1 MANSNTDI
9 SLLAG
14 LSENSSYAQ
23 ILKDIQAI
31 QKRLEASGTK
41 LKFNIETPER
51 VLKNLNLSDIE
62 KAFDNASNRMSQAL
76 IRKFGITDKEAKS
89 EIKNLV
95 NELKNIRLDELN
107 TGNIS
112 DSFESTL
119 LKLNAVVAQNAT
131 KMKENLSDALSG
143 ALTKEVSQME
153 ATISSMNLKTSAEGI
168 SKEADSM
175 RDVEDSARLAS
186 IQKEKFAD
194 ANREVAQTAD
204 ATTNTINNEVNAFMD
219 MNNID
224 SILNG
229 INYRGQQGSGIFN
242 TLGDSFRN
250 AFSAYSM
257 ANLLE
262 RALDKVIEAGKEAV
276 SVVKEFDDINVN
288 LQMATGADKETVK
301 ELIDNYSELGGE
313 LGTLTKSVAESADT
327 FLRQGRSMEETN
339 QLIEDSIVLSKIAKI
354 ESEQSAEILTATING
369 FQLAA
374 SEASRVNDILSSI
387 DLHSASDASGIGDA
401 LTKVAS
407 MANNAGVSLEK
418 TAAMIAT
425 IKDVTQD
432 ADTTIGTSLKTVLS
446 RMNSIRAGKFIDEET
461 GEALNDV
468 EKVLDKINVS
478 MRDANG
484 QFKQA
489 EAIIDEVGQKWNALD
504 SNTQK
509 AVTTAM
515 GGVYQ
520 ANKLVA
526 LFDNYDKV
534 IELTQVAEN
543 STGTSLAKFNDSYL
557 PSLEAKTQALIS
569 SLEALAS
576 TTISDELYASILD
589 TSKEIIDLTADTGIL
604 KATLIGLGTGGS
616 LYAFQ
621 QLVGFLRGSAQE
633 LSNFSTALNMVSNG
647 ATTTAV
653 DMQTLTDLTQ
663 GLSASQMR
671 LLLNTNNLTD
681 AQKIALMVA
690 NGTEQELAEQQL
702 QTWGLIT
709 AQQGATASTVTFGSA
724 MRGLMATMVANPIF
738 LVTTAVTLGV
748 TAFNMYKSAVEKA
761 EQRVSDLKSTLQ
773 ETASEL
779 ESVESEIK
787 NINSQID
794 ELLSKDT
801 LTLTDENDLKR
812 LREENQ
818 ELENR
823 WKILEAQKAVEAN
836 ELNREIEKKYN
847 KQYKHVSTAVTTST
861 DEYGNMLGYALGEDY
876 INLKIAETKELLA
889 LNRELTDDE
898 RSRLKENQDYLRER
912 GAAIIELTD
921 GYTAITDEE
930 KEQKAIWEDIIAGIA
945 EVSNS
950 YGGATITVFE
960 RLQEKFT
967 GDTGIVKNQSEH
979 KEVSEWLSGLTDEDR
994 KILLTCEL
1002 EEASLSELKQYLT
1015 EQKNDIENDIAIE
1028 VTFDQSAFNTTMK
1041 SYEDAFG
1048 KLKSVQDEWNE
1059 HKAISSTT
1067 FTDLQEN
1074 GLLQYL
1080 QFTAEGLEV
1089 NTQKLLDNAQ
1099 VTKDKAVADLHTAM
1113 TEDMLAIAMGNTENI
1128 SAEAQAV
1135 IAELGANTETAGNQA
1150 MTSVSQWATL
1160 GATIGQVM
1168 ATAKGEEF
1176 VSGVST
1182 EQRKQMSAVYD
1193 YYKNLATDI
1202 SNIDIALGSAVS
1214 SGKSAE
1220 DLAKAAKDLIDTT
1233 IKFYKAEL
1241 DAGLIDFDNFL
1252 NKSRSMLD
1260 EYYRDGKISAADY
1273 WGYVEDLQQKQLD
1286 IYDKAVSGMVYI
1298 IDKEVES
1305 LEKEQELIREN
1316 YESKIQSIQSEID
1329 LLNEANDSR
1338 QRQIDLEKAQFALE
1352 QAQNMRVKKVYTGE
1366 RGFVY
1371 ETDDSAVRDAQ
1382 NTLMDKEYEIA
1393 VSELESKIE
1402 SLEKAMESEIETI
1415 DKEIAKYEDYKK
1427 QIQNVAEVY
1436 ENAENVK
1443 YALAVTGLSSESEI
1457 LQCRTDV
1464 LNAFKDDYIRIQNS
1478 IIEYARKSAEAQQK
1492 ALNVSGG
1499 DNNDEEKPEAGG
1511 AGNPSKKNITVQKF
1525 HDGIENGYI
1534 DSSIPKDKKLET
1546 LQKLATEEIPFKKNE
1561 VPVIAKNDE
1570 LFVNTPQQ
1578 NMIYKNFERIQELM
1592 QTVPIDFGTAVNRN
1606 VYNTSNSSPNVTT
1619 NFGDIH
1625 LHEVQN
1631 VDEFANAILK
1641 YVPGIVTQSLG
1652 KR

>member
-14 LSENSSYAQ
+14 LSKDSSYDQ
-23 ILKDIQAI
+23 ILKDIQVI
-31 QKRLEASGTK
+31 QKRLEASGVTIK
-41 LKFNIETPER
+41 LNIEMHEKM
-51 VLKNLNLSDIE
+51 LKNLNSKDVE

-76 IRKFGITDKEAKS
+76 IRKFGIVDKEAKS

-112 DSFESTL
+112 DSFENTL
-119 LKLNAVVAQNAT
+119 LKLNAVVSQNAT
-131 KMKENLSDALSG
+131 KLKENLRDALSES
-143 ALTKEVSQME
+143 LTKEVSRME
-153 ATISSMNLKTSAEGI
+153 ATISSMNMKTSAEGI
-168 SKEADSM
+168 EREADSM
-175 RDVEDSARLAS
+175 RDVEDSARLAA
-186 IQKEKFAD
+186 IQKKKFAD
-194 ANREVAQTAD
+194 ANRDVARTAD
-204 ATTNTINNEVNAFMD
+204 ITTNNINDEVNAFMD
-219 MNNID
+219 MNDID

-229 INYRGQQGSGIFN
+229 INHRGQQGSGIFN

-262 RALDKVIEAGKEAV
+262 RALDKVIEAGKEAI

-288 LQMATGADKETVK
+288 LQMATGVDKETVK

-327 FLRQGRSMEETN
+327 FLRQGRSMGETN

-468 EKVLDKINVS
+468 EKVLSKINIS

-543 STGTSLAKFNDSYL
+543 STGTALAKFNDSYL

-576 TTISDELYASILD
+576 TTISDELYAFILD
-589 TSKEIIDLTADTGIL
+589 TSKEIIDLTANTGVL

-621 QLVGFLRGSAQE
+621 QLAGFLRGSAQE

-647 ATTTAV
+647 TIATAA

-663 GLSASQMR
+663 GLSTSQMR

-709 AQQGATASTVTFGSA
+709 AQQGATASTITFGSA
-724 MRGLMATMVANPIF
+724 MRGLMATMIANPIF

-761 EQRVSDLKSTLQ
+761 EQRVEDLKSALQ
-773 ETASEL
+773 ETTSEL

-794 ELLSKDT
+794 ELLAKDT
-801 LTLTDENDLKR
+801 PSLTDENDLKR

-823 WKILEAQKAVEAN
+823 RKILEAQKALEAN
-836 ELNREIEKKYN
+836 ELNRGIEKKYN

-876 INLKIAETKELLA
+876 INLKIAETRELLA
-889 LNRELTDDE
+889 LNRQLTDDE
-898 RSRLKENQDYLRER
+898 RDRLKDNQRYLQEQ
-912 GAAIIELTD
+912 GTAIIELTD
-921 GYTAITDEE
+921 GYTAITNEE
-930 KEQKAIWEDIIAGIA
+930 KEQKAIWEGIIEDIAKI
-945 EVSNS
+945 SDS
-950 YGGATITVFE
+950 YGGVAISIFE

-967 GDTGIVKNQSEH
+967 GVDGVVNRQSEH
-979 KEVSEWLSGLTDEDR
+979 REVSEWLSSLSDEDK
-994 KILLTCEL
+994 KIMLTCEL
-1002 EEASLSELKQYLT
+1002 EETSLNELKQYLA
-1015 EQKNDIENDIAIE
+1015 EQKAKIEADTSIK
-1028 VTFDQSAFNTTMK
+1028 VSFDQSAFNEEIK
-1041 SYEDAFG
+1041 SYEDG
-1048 KLKSVQDEWNE
+1048 YSKLISAQEEWNE
-1059 HKAISSTT
+1059 SKAISAST
-1067 FTDLQEN
+1067 FADLQEN
-1074 GLLQYL
+1074 GLLEYL
-1080 QFTAEGLEV
+1080 TFTSDGLEV
-1089 NTQKLLDNAQ
+1089 NTEKLLSNAQ
-1099 VTKDKAVADLHTAM
+1099 SCKDKAVADLHAAM
-1113 TEDMLAIAMGNTENI
+1113 TSDLLAIAIGDTSKQSET
-1128 SAEAQAV
+1128 AQSV
-1135 IAELGANTETAGNQA
+1135 IAQLGNNAETAGNQA
-1150 MTSVSQWATL
+1150 MTSVTQWATL
-1160 GATIGQVM
+1160 GETIATVM
-1168 ATAKGEEF
+1168 KDA
-1176 VSGVST
+1176 GVEGIST
-1182 EQRKQMSAVYD
+1182 DKKAQMSAVYD
-1193 YYKNLATDI
+1193 YYKKLATDI
-1202 SNIDIALGSAVS
+1202 SNIDITLGG
-1214 SGKSAE
+1214 SGSGGGS
-1220 DLAKAAKDLIDTT
+1220 DNLAKTAKEILESTLAVH
-1233 IKFYKAEL
+1233 KAEL
-1241 DAGLIDFDNFL
+1241 DAGLIDL
-1252 NKSRSMLD
+1252 NTYLSKSSNLLD
-1260 EYYRDGKISAADY
+1260 DYYSKSKLSAVDY
-1273 WGYVEDLQQKQLD
+1273 WDFKKQLLED
-1286 IYDKAVSGMVYI
+1286 ELDAQDKTIQAVTDA
-1298 IDKEVES
+1298 IDDRINAIKSEQDAIQ
-1305 LEKEQELIREN
+1305 EK
-1316 YESKIQSIQSEID
+1316 ID
-1329 LLNEANDSR
+1329 LLNEEAEANELAYNIEKAR
-1338 QRQIDLEKAQFALE
+1338 YELARLQTQRTKKLYLEGSGYVYKADDDAIRDAKDELSDLERDQVIAGLE
-1352 QAQNMRVKKVYTGE
+1352 KEK
-1366 RGFVY
+1366 
-1371 ETDDSAVRDAQ
+1371 DLLSDS
-1382 NTLMDKEYEIA
+1382 I
-1393 VSELESKIE
+1393 SELEKYK
-1402 SLEKAMESEIETI
+1402 EKWSEIPNI
-1415 DKEIAKYEDYKK
+1415 KE
-1427 QIQNVAEVY
+1427 Q
-1436 ENAENVK
+1436 AENELYTV
-1443 YALAVTGLSSESEI
+1443 SI
-1457 LQCRTDV
+1457 LGATWEQDILNGRTDV
-1464 LNAFKDDYIRIQNS
+1464 LDNFKNSYIGIQKSIADAAWHYANEANKAQASIGTGSIDGSTNELNLEDDVEIVLKPKY
-1478 IIEYARKSAEAQQK
+1478 KT
-1492 ALNVSGG
+1492 GG
-1499 DNNDEEKPEAGG
+1499 GIKRTLQYRHNGIKGG
-1511 AGNPSKKNITVQKF
+1511 YP
-1525 HDGIENGYI
+1525 

-1546 LQKLATEEIPFKKNE
+1546 LQKLATEEIPL
-1561 VPVIAKNDE
+1561 KNDE
-1570 LFVNTPQQ
+1570 TPIIARNDELIINTPQQ
-1578 NMIYKNFERIQELM
+1578 QMLVENFQKLM
-1592 QTVPIDFGTAVNRN
+1592 GSMSVIPWNVPIVNTNPLAN
-1606 VYNTSNSSPNVTT
+1606 VGMIKREQPISISI
-1619 NFGDIH
+1619 GDIH

-1631 VDEFANAILK
+1631 VRDFGEALHK
-1641 YVPGIVTQSLG
+1641 YLPGISVQYNG
-1652 KR
+1652 KHR